1 MPLTWAGLARP
12 FSHTDSAA
20 LTALLL
26 GATERERLA
35 FAAEIER
42 RIRADREG
50 PWARSTSPAGLFGL
64 TVIACMP
71 TAARAAALLSRRS
84 MRDWGLIRVDR
95 FLEIARVRGLPWLGD
110 LGVRLCG
117 RLPARDPAPRDWEF
131 VEALLIEGDAEPPVT
146 GPVVRAWLTA
156 INQSRWTV
164 RQGPLADH
172 FRASPWLDLLLPGAF
187 EIDGLSGLETD
198 FPYAVAQLTA
208 EGRLDRATVLAATA
222 DRLARSGTAPALR
235 PFTRLHDA
243 LSPAPAE
250 TAPHLPVYARLLP
263 EAPSPVAAMARGV
276 LQALDDDRRLPL
288 ETLLEVSAATLART
302 EKTLVR
308 AQIDWL
314 DRVARREPDRAGE
327 ILETVAVALAHPSLD
342 LRERALGVIAV
353 HRDAA
358 GPETVARLAA
368 AAGGLT
374 GTVRA
379 MAGALLGPALAESPG
394 VVATPPAGPRA
405 IPMPPPIGSAAELAE
420 ELTALTHDATAV
432 RWERVMAGVVALH
445 HTGALSEVPGE
456 VLAPLWTAFDEGLRF
471 LARAI
476 HGVPGPAPALPP
488 FNVPADVL
496 TWRLA
501 ELSTW
506 LAGSPVPVLLA
517 TPTDVSGSIG
527 AGVLVDRMERL
538 EEAGRDPW
546 PFDFEQALLRVAPT
560 RDATVLARAAA
571 LGSPDGE
578 RLAEWFGAGRIET
591 AGIRVEQPAGN
602 FGYDAWTPI
611 DAGPEL
617 IRRVLVTMAPRRDD
631 PRLLL
636 LGRPLFTIGRRPTA
650 REDYLSFHH
659 CPPDVLAMT
668 LPHDREAVA
677 AWALPEIAA
686 LADRDSRD
694 DTALP
699 LLGDCSGP
707 SGPAVALALAYGLGA
722 RHQPGRAAAVDTYLA
737 VTAESG
743 PLPAAVG
750 AELGDLCADGTVK
763 LTRVV
768 PALADAHA
776 AGASAAV
783 WETVTGALPPLL
795 KATPRG
801 LPDLLEL
808 ATRVASDLGRR
819 GEIPG
824 LDAVAGRRG
833 GARLTREAKRLQA
846 TLAGPLG

>member
-12 FSHTDSAA
+12 FSHIDSAA

-42 RIRADREG
+42 RIRADGEG
-50 PWARSTSPAGLFGL
+50 PWERSTSPAGLFGL

-71 TAARAAALLSRRS
+71 TAARAAALLTRRS
-84 MRDWGLIRVDR
+84 MRDWGRIRVDL
-95 FLEIARVRGLPWLGD
+95 FLEIARARELPWIGD

-117 RLPARDPAPRDWEF
+117 RLPARNPAPRDWEF
-131 VEALLIEGDAEPPVT
+131 AEALLIEGGAEPPVT
-146 GPVVRAWLTA
+146 EPVVRGWLA
-156 INQSRWTV
+156 AV
-164 RQGPLADH
+164 RFAPLADH
-172 FRASPWLDLLLPGAF
+172 FRASPWLDLLLPSAF
-187 EIDGLSGLETD
+187 ELDGLSGVEAS

-222 DRLARSGTAPALR
+222 DRLTRPGTASALR
-235 PFTRLHDA
+235 PFARLHDA

-276 LQALDDDRRLPL
+276 LQALDDDGRLPL
-288 ETLLEVSAATLART
+288 ETLLEIGAATLVRS

-308 AQIDWL
+308 EQIDWL

-342 LRERALGVIAV
+342 LQERALGVIAV
-353 HRDAA
+353 HLGAA
-358 GPETVARLAA
+358 GPETVTRLAE

-379 MAGALLGPALAESPG
+379 MAGALLGPVPAEPPG
-394 VVATPPAGPRA
+394 VVATPPAGRRA
-405 IPMPPPIGSAAELAE
+405 VAMPPPIGSAAELAE
-420 ELTALTHDATAV
+420 ELTALRHGGSAV
-432 RWERVMAGVVALH
+432 RWERVMAGLVTLH
-445 HTGALSEVPGE
+445 HAGKLAGMPAEVIRMLPTGFEV
-456 VLAPLWTAFDEGLRF
+456 
-471 LARAI
+471 
-476 HGVPGPAPALPP
+476 PP

-501 ELSTW
+501 ELSARLT
-506 LAGSPVPVLLA
+506 GSPVPVLLA

-527 AGVLVDRMERL
+527 AGTLVERMERL

-546 PFDFEQALLRVAPT
+546 PVDFEQALLRVADT
-560 RDATVLARAAA
+560 GDATVLARAAA
-571 LGSPDGE
+571 LGSPEGD
-578 RLAEWFGAGRIET
+578 RLAGWLGAARVET
-591 AGIRVEQPAGN
+591 VGTRVEQPAGHY
-602 FGYDAWTPI
+602 GYDAWTPV
-611 DAGPEL
+611 DTGPKL
-617 IRRVLVTMAPRRDD
+617 IRRVVVTMAPRRDD
-631 PRLLL
+631 PRLPL
-636 LGRPLFTIGRRPTA
+636 LGRLLFTIGRRPTA

-659 CPPDVLAMT
+659 CPPEVLAMT

-694 DTALP
+694 ETALP

-707 SGPAVALALAYGLGA
+707 PGPAVALALAYGLGA

-737 VTAESG
+737 VTAGTGPPPAAAGTCPGVTAGAG

-750 AELGDLCADGTVK
+750 AELGDLCADGAVK

-783 WETVTGALPPLL
+783 WETITGALPPLL

-808 ATRVASDLGRR
+808 ATRVASQLGRR
-819 GEIPG
+819 GEVPG
-824 LDAVAGRRG
+824 LGTLAERGG
-833 GARLTREAKRLQA
+833 GARLTREAKRLRT
-846 TLAGPLG
+846 TLTGPLG

>member
-42 RIRADREG
+42 RIRADDEG

-71 TAARAAALLSRRS
+71 TAARAAALLTRRS
-84 MRDWGLIRVDR
+84 MRDWGRIRVDL
-95 FLEIARVRGLPWLGD
+95 FLEIARARELPWIGD

-117 RLPARDPAPRDWEF
+117 RLPARNPAPLDWEF
-131 VEALLIEGDAEPPVT
+131 AEALLIEGGAEPPVT
-146 GPVVRAWLTA
+146 EPVVRGWLA
-156 INQSRWTV
+156 AV
-164 RQGPLADH
+164 RFAPLAGY
-172 FRASPWLDLLLPGAF
+172 FRASPWLDLLLPSAF

-208 EGRLDRATVLAATA
+208 EGRLDRATILAATA
-222 DRLARSGTAPALR
+222 DRLTRPGTAAALR
-235 PFTRLHDA
+235 PFARLHDA
-243 LSPAPAE
+243 LSPVPAE
-250 TAPHLPVYARLLP
+250 TAPHLPVHARLLP

-276 LQALDDDRRLPL
+276 LQALDDDGRLPL
-288 ETLLEVSAATLART
+288 ETLLEISAATLARP

-342 LRERALGVIAV
+342 LQERSLEVIAV
-353 HRDAA
+353 HLGTA
-358 GPETVARLAA
+358 GPETVTRLAE

-379 MAGALLGPALAESPG
+379 VAGALLGPVLAEPAG

-405 IPMPPPIGSAAELAE
+405 VPMPPPIGSAAELAE
-420 ELTALTHDATAV
+420 ELTALAHAATAV
-432 RWERVMAGVVALH
+432 RWERIMASLVTLH
-445 HTGALSEVPGE
+445 RTGELSGLPDEVGR
-456 VLAPLWTAFDEGLRF
+456 L
-471 LARAI
+471 
-476 HGVPGPAPALPP
+476 LPP
-488 FNVPADVL
+488 ELPRFNVPADVL

-501 ELSTW
+501 ELSARLT
-506 LAGSPVPVLLA
+506 GSPVPVLLA

-527 AGVLVDRMERL
+527 AGTLVERMERL

-546 PFDFEQALLRVAPT
+546 PVDFEQALLRVAHT
-560 RDATVLARAAA
+560 GDATVLARAAA
-571 LGSPDGE
+571 LGSPEGE
-578 RLAEWFGAGRIET
+578 RLAGWLGRERVETIGARL
-591 AGIRVEQPAGN
+591 EQPAGHY
-602 FGYDAWTPI
+602 GYDAWTPI
-611 DAGPEL
+611 DTGPEL
-617 IRRVLVTMAPRRDD
+617 IRRVVVTMAPRRDD
-631 PRLLL
+631 PRLPL
-636 LGRPLFTIGRRPTA
+636 LGRLLFTIGRRPTA

-707 SGPAVALALAYGLGA
+707 PGPAVALALAYGLGA

-737 VTAESG
+737 VTAETG
-743 PLPAAVG
+743 PLPAVVG

-808 ATRVASDLGRR
+808 ATRVASELGRR
-819 GEIPG
+819 GEVPG
-824 LDAVAGRRG
+824 LDAVAGRGG